1 MQVSVSDR
9 HVYKYRCNQCS
20 LAFKTMDKLQLHQ
33 HYHML
38 RAATKCHVCGRNF
51 RSIAALRK
59 HVETTH
65 LDTMTEAELE
75 QYRASLA
82 TAPPLGVFGMQGMDG
97 FNTNSA
103 DSDDV
108 EMRDEADV
116 KREHDENQNNQ
127 VLNSTNEEDSENSTD
142 ATTTGNKEQLF
153 MEEYINSQAIAED
166 SYNDPTR
173 KYKCHRCKVAFTKQ
187 SYLSAHNKT
196 LMHRKGDKLNY
207 PMEKYLDPNRPYKCD
222 TCKESFTQKNILLV
236 HFNSVSHLHK
246 LKQAVASKE
255 GVEGGVSSIKN
266 EDSPPAHALSQAAVS
281 TPSPVGGAATSP
293 STTTTA
299 SSGSPGTPS
308 NTPIKKEDDANK
320 PYKCNICKVSYAQ
333 GATLDIHIRSVLHQ
347 TKASK
352 LHELAITGEVDI
364 TKPLIEQ
371 PELNNKAQQKAI
383 AEIMAQHNNPLMAQ
397 PPPFFFGLP
406 GAPTALHTPPI
417 TQKAQT
423 ITSPATPTSST
434 AQSTNTQLLKSEPKK
449 EATTFSC
456 QRCSSI
462 FSSQEMLVQH
472 QQMHCFQTAPRGVR
486 YKPHIQRNLLEN
498 FGFECV
504 MSFNENHQRRKKR
517 EADKEEGEN
526 ETPENGNEKET
537 EYKKPEEK
545 SEEDLPEL
553 TKLPCSTCKKEFSS
567 IWVLKA
573 HQEEVHKDIVPM
585 EYLEK
590 FSQEFK
596 ENYEKKQP
604 QPAEVS
610 AAESV
615 APAKTPVSDGLPKVS
630 MAGME
635 MDSLPPTPTT
645 PADLAAL
652 QAAQMMQ
659 MPFFGMMPMFN
670 MPMAAMNMAPPLL
683 PMMMPFTP
691 DMASFP
697 LPSMPML
704 DPSLMMQQPPVSV
717 ATPGGGKQPTP
728 PSPATVAAA
737 QQAQNG
743 ANKRARTRISDEQ
756 LKILRGYFDI
766 NNSPSEEQIIK
777 MSEQSGLPQK
787 VIKHWFRNT
796 LFKERQRNKDSPYN
810 FNNPPSTS
818 INLEEY
824 EKTGKIDLVNN
835 NNDEE
840 KKDKNSAKSN
850 QHSETRQEKPAQ
862 STVSSAVSSS
872 SSLSSIANAFGIPT
886 PALFPSAQTEQQP
899 TGSSNNPG
907 NHSSSGNNNHN
918 HNPHPPQQSSHSQD
932 SMDRPE
938 SVSSMTSSVSME
950 SLPSTSTPS
959 TSAPSTPAPTNPSAT
974 HTEIVSA
981 LNSGSLFTPPTLSAG
996 FDLSRQPHGL
1006 TPPVS
1011 HAINT
1016 PSTGSS
1022 KRANRTRFTDYQI
1035 KVLQEFFERNAYPK
1049 DDDLD
1054 HMSKLLNLSP
1064 RVIVV
1069 WFQNARQKARKNYE
1083 NQPPLDMTDDPTG
1096 ARYQRTP
1103 GLNYQCKRCLTVFQR
1118 YYELIKHQKTHCY
1131 KDKDGQA
1138 EADKDN
1144 MKYESPMKT
1153 SSHIS
1158 PTSSS
1163 GSSSSGFTPKRDR
1176 RISPPSSNLQISGDK
1191 KPEVPIPIGPKSSA
1205 EKHATA
1211 GSVKTE
1217 KSDEPRFECDKCKS
1231 VFHRFDLWQE
1241 HQNVHL
1247 MNPNLFPAFPA
1258 AESAFAMLQNVA
1270 QQQQQQMAAAQAHGQ
1285 QHHHQQQQQ
1294 QQSHPHPPSVFNVGD
1309 QLQKSPGKRKAE
1321 EIEEDSISEDG
1332 SDTPRDKR
1340 LRTTILPEQLD
1351 YLYQKYQ
1358 VDCNPSRKQLE
1369 TISAEV
1375 GLKKR
1380 VVQVW
1385 FQNTRARERK
1395 GQYRAHQQLIH
1406 KRCPFCRALFRA
1418 RSALE
1423 SHLAAKHPEEM
1434 AKGDVSVDSIPDATM
1449 DGSPPPNASENHS
1462 ASTPALDMNKLLANP
1477 YNMPSP
1483 FMPPGFSPASLGFPN
1498 STNDPMQVNMK
1509 RLYEDSLKKYLEE
1522 LSGASHGAKVLEA
1535 SGLKAPQGAG
1545 GGGGHSGEE
1554 APLDLSKPVKMG
1566 GGGGG
1571 QDDSRMSTD
1580 DGESMSEF
1588 NDLDESVSN
1597 PPSPG
1602 SSTGTPGSTHSNS
1615 KPGTPSN
1622 KRFRTQMSSLQIKV
1636 MKHLFADYK
1645 TPTMSECEM
1654 LGREIGLAKRVIQ
1667 VWFQNARA
1675 KEKKSKLAYA
1685 KTFGAE
1691 MDFARSPEECKL
1703 CNFKYTHKYTIQDH
1717 IFTKRHI
1724 DNVSKFISGQ
1734 NESNQEYIDPTTMGQ
1749 LMRQREIERAQKTI
1763 PAGPAAGPGG
1773 DAGLAGH
1780 PHLAQLQAMG
1790 RQAISLLGATAPG
1803 NRQF

>member
-1 MQVSVSDR
+1 
-9 HVYKYRCNQCS
+9 
-20 LAFKTMDKLQLHQ
+20 MDKLQLHQ
-33 HYHML
+33 HYHMI
-38 RAATKCHVCGRNF
+38 RAATKCHVCGRSF
-51 RSIAALRK
+51 RSIGALRK

-75 QYRASLA
+75 QYRTSLA
-82 TAPPLGVFGMQGMDG
+82 TAPPLGLFGMQGMDG
-97 FNTNSA
+97 FNTNSVE
-103 DSDDV
+103 SDV
-108 EMRDEADV
+108 EMKEDFDV
-116 KREHDENQNNQ
+116 KKEHDENQNTQ
-127 VLNSTNEEDSENSTD
+127 DMSTANDDDSENSSD
-142 ATTTGNKEQLF
+142 AMDGTSKDQQFLED
-153 MEEYINSQAIAED
+153 YINSQAIAED

-246 LKQAVASKE
+246 LKQANAAKE
-255 GVEGGVSSIKN
+255 GGETGGITSIKS
-266 EDSPPAHALSQAAVS
+266 EDSPVPQNALVTS
-281 TPSPVGGAATSP
+281 TPSPVSGNAISP
-293 STTTTA
+293 STTAT
-299 SSGSPGTPS
+299 SSSSPGVNSTPGS
-308 NTPIKKEDDANK
+308 TPIKKEDETNK

-352 LHELAITGEVDI
+352 LHELAISGEVDI

-371 PELNNKAQQKAI
+371 PELSNKAQQKAI
-383 AEIMAQHNNPLMAQ
+383 AEIMAQHNNPLMAGV
-397 PPPFFFGLP
+397 PPMFYGLP
-406 GAPTALHTPPI
+406 GTPTPLQTPPM
-417 TQKAQT
+417 TPAQRPQT
-423 ITSPATPTSST
+423 ITSASTPTSST
-434 AQSTNTQLLKSEPKK
+434 AQILNTLTPKTEPKK
-449 EATTFSC
+449 EASTFTC
-456 QRCSSI
+456 LRCSSI
-462 FSSQEMLVQH
+462 FGTQDALIQH
-472 QQMHCFQTAPRGVR
+472 QQMHCFQSVPRGVR

-504 MSFNENHQRRKKR
+504 MSFNENHQRRKKK
-517 EADKEEGEN
+517 EAEKGEN
-526 ETPENGNEKET
+526 EEGNGDKENGNEKES
-537 EYKKPEEK
+537 EEK
-545 SEEDLPEL
+545 KRPEQKDLPEL
-553 TKLPCSTCKKEFSS
+553 TKLPCSTCNKSFSS

-573 HQEEVHKDIVPM
+573 HQEEVHKEIVPID
-585 EYLEK
+585 YLEK

-604 QPAEVS
+604 QPPEPVNTPVS
-610 AAESV
+610 ESV
-615 APAKTPVSDGLPKVS
+615 GPAKTPVSETKTSIP
-630 MAGME
+630 GMDPE
-635 MDSLPPTPTT
+635 SLPPTPTT
-645 PADLAAL
+645 PADFAAL

-659 MPFFGMMPMFN
+659 MPFFNMMPMNLFN
-670 MPMAAMNMAPPLL
+670 MPMAAMNMAPPLM
-683 PMMMPFTP
+683 PMMMPFSP
-691 DMASFP
+691 DMAAFT
-697 LPSMPML
+697 LPNMPML
-704 DPSLMMQQPPVSV
+704 DPNLMVQQPGAST
-717 ATPGGGKQPTP
+717 TPGKQPTP

-737 QQAQNG
+737 QQAQNN
-743 ANKRARTRISDEQ
+743 ANKRARTRISDDQ

-824 EKTGKIDLVNN
+824 EKTGKIDSAVNN

-840 KKDKNSAKSN
+840 KKDKNKGNDNPRKGETPSTPQNLSVAKSSGSISSVAN
-850 QHSETRQEKPAQ
+850 PVVFGNPAHCGFNTSEHS
-862 STVSSAVSSS
+862 
-872 SSLSSIANAFGIPT
+872 
-886 PALFPSAQTEQQP
+886 
-899 TGSSNNPG
+899 NPG
-907 NHSSSGNNNHN
+907 NHLLNSSTNLPHN
-918 HNPHPPQQSSHSQD
+918 ISHNQD
-932 SMDRPE
+932 STDRPE
-938 SVSSMTSSVSME
+938 SVSSITSSVSLE

-981 LNSGSLFTPPTLSAG
+981 LNSSSLFTPPALTSAS
-996 FDLSRQPHGL
+996 FDLSRQGHG
-1006 TPPVS
+1006 S
-1011 HAINT
+1011 IN
-1016 PSTGSS
+1016 PLSGGSS

-1096 ARYQRTP
+1096 TRYQRTP

-1131 KDKDGQA
+1131 KEKDGQA

-1144 MKYESPMKT
+1144 MKYETSLK
-1153 SSHIS
+1153 SSHIC

-1163 GSSSSGFTPKRDR
+1163 GSSSSSERRRERRSSTP
-1176 RISPPSSNLQISGDK
+1176 NTQISGAGDK
-1191 KPEVPIPIGPKSSA
+1191 KPELPIPVSNSSA
-1205 EKHATA
+1205 DKHSSAT
-1211 GSVKTE
+1211 VKTE
-1217 KSDEPRFECDKCKS
+1217 KSDEPRFECDKCKL
-1231 VFHRFDLWQE
+1231 VFNRFDLWQE

-1247 MNPNLFPAFPA
+1247 MNPNLFPSFP

-1270 QQQQQQMAAAQAHGQ
+1270 QQQQQQMAQAQAQVTG
-1285 QHHHQQQQQ
+1285 
-1294 QQSHPHPPSVFNVGD
+1294 VGD

-1321 EIEEDSISEDG
+1321 EIDDDTVSEDG
-1332 SDTPRDKR
+1332 SDLPRDKR

-1423 SHLAAKHPEEM
+1423 SHLATKHPEEM
-1434 AKGDVSVDSIPDATM
+1434 AKGEINVDSIPDAAM
-1449 DGSPPPNASENHS
+1449 ESSPPPGSNDSPG
-1462 ASTPALDMNKLLANP
+1462 STPGLDMNKLMANP
-1477 YNMPSP
+1477 YNMPNP
-1483 FMPPGFSPASLGFPN
+1483 FMPGFSPASLGFPN
-1498 STNDPMQVNMK
+1498 TVNDPMQVNMK

-1522 LSGASHGAKVLEA
+1522 LSGASHGGKTGES
-1535 SGLKAPQGAG
+1535 SGNKSSQGQVG
-1545 GGGGHSGEE
+1545 GNSCSGEE
-1554 APLDLSKPVKMG
+1554 APLDLSKPMKIG
-1566 GGGGG
+1566 GL
-1571 QDDSRMSTD
+1571 DDSRMSMD
-1580 DGESMSEF
+1580 DAESMSEYT
-1588 NDLDESVSN
+1588 DLMDDSVSN

-1602 SSTGTPGSTHSNS
+1602 SSTGTPGSSTSS
-1615 KPGTPSN
+1615 KPSTPSN
-1622 KRFRTQMSSLQIKV
+1622 KRFRTQMSSLQIKI

-1685 KTFGAE
+1685 KTFGTE
-1691 MDFARSPEECKL
+1691 VDFNRPPEECKL

-1717 IFTKRHI
+1717 IFTKKHI
-1724 DNVSKFISGQ
+1724 DTVSKFIAGQ
-1734 NESNQEYIDPTTMGQ
+1734 NDSNQEYIDSTTMGQ
-1749 LMRQREIERAQKTI
+1749 LMRQREIERAQKTLTS
-1763 PAGPAAGPGG
+1763 GG
-1773 DAGLAGH
+1773 ADGGLAGH

-1790 RQAISLLGATAPG
+1790 RQAISLLGG
-1803 NRQF
+1803 NVTGTLYYKDP